1 METGEQEMS
10 GSKAG
15 GSPQSPK
22 ELEEERGSGDSP
34 GHAHTL
40 RDTPP
45 FAPATS
51 SCCLP
56 LPPEESRLLS
66 APPRPDPGAAC
77 VAMEM
82 GVGGEWAGPGAWHL
96 CCHPPPPEEGDTAR
110 AKPCSS
116 SDSSSSDSD
125 SSSRP
130 SASSSSRDEPHSGPA
145 SWRGDLGS
153 LGSRGPHG
161 PPRKRRGEQEEEDG
175 EVSHR
180 KKPCPEDV
188 DEDEMKRHQPMEV
201 TQAGS
206 GSVVEAEACSERR
219 GPVEGSMGNSAESPT
234 ATTCS
239 APQISLPITKPA
251 SECGPVAV
259 GTLGPPAPPAG
270 TLEEAV
276 SPVPASRKRRWDSST
291 TAAAKQQQPSGGFS
305 SLKSLI
311 PDVPPAVDSSS
322 QQEAV
327 VELHPEEGRLSGDEE
342 EEEQGTAGGLHVQ
355 RAVTQMASAGKQENG
370 QKEGLEEEDEED
382 EAGGGGDRQR
392 PLKEERKDCS
402 LVAMETQAPPTPE
415 APSKKA
421 PPSGTRVRHSSQQK
435 SGVSLTAEDPVCSAQ
450 KPPPPHSKG
459 TNIIH
464 ICNLVR
470 PFTLGQLKE
479 LLNETGAVVEEGFW
493 IDKIKSHC
501 YVTYPSVEEA
511 VAARTALQGLK
522 WPQTNPRFLRVDFC
536 QQDELDHHRAQLDDF
551 SRPGEDQR
559 SPAHPPE
566 RRDQP
571 RTENPPGKLLDDLF
585 CKTKAP
591 PCIYWLP
598 LTEQQALQR
607 KAERA
612 ERMKEREKRRKE
624 LQQEEDRKREE
635 RRAGRSKEAGGV
647 AEGGGAS
654 QPVTGEREKESEKGI
669 TL

>member
-1 METGEQEMS
+1 
-10 GSKAG
+10 
-15 GSPQSPK
+15 
-22 ELEEERGSGDSP
+22 
-34 GHAHTL
+34 
-40 RDTPP
+40 
-45 FAPATS
+45 
-51 SCCLP
+51 
-56 LPPEESRLLS
+56 
-66 APPRPDPGAAC
+66 
-77 VAMEM
+77 
-82 GVGGEWAGPGAWHL
+82 
-96 CCHPPPPEEGDTAR
+96 
-110 AKPCSS
+110 
-116 SDSSSSDSD
+116 
-125 SSSRP
+125 
-130 SASSSSRDEPHSGPA
+130 
-145 SWRGDLGS
+145 
-153 LGSRGPHG
+153 
-161 PPRKRRGEQEEEDG
+161 
-175 EVSHR
+175 
-180 KKPCPEDV
+180 
-188 DEDEMKRHQPMEV
+188 MKRHQPMEV

-239 APQISLPITKPA
+239 APQISLPTVTKPA

-536 QQDELDHHRAQLDDF
+536 QQDELDRHRAQLDGVGAVQREGGGVGEWDQQAQRQRERERRERARGEREWDRDKVADF

-654 QPVTGEREKESEKGI
+654 QPVTGEREKESEKVRENEKVRDKENETEKVRGKEDREREEKDKERGKEMGRGEKEKERERGRGSSAHLVMSARRQV
-669 TL
+669 TRVEFSG